1 MPVTLPKEKTKPTID
16 LSSKTILLYGPP
28 KIGKSTT
35 ASKFP
40 GAIFLECEP
49 GLNELEVFKMPT
61 YSWEA
66 FKEGCKL
73 LEDGKHEFRTIVVDT
88 VDNAFRM
95 CTDFVNAQ
103 NAVKYEGDMPHGKG
117 WSLVK
122 TEWHRV
128 VLWGRPAEVAGEYL
142 HKGDMVYIEG
152 RLQTRKWTDKDGIER
167 YTTEIRG
174 DRLQLIGGRRDD
186 DQTAE
191 ASGQQHSSGGGG
203 GGDFQSVPGEGFD
216 PMDDEIPFI
225 STVEPMC
232 QPRRLLA
239 RVRF

>member
-35 ASKFP
+35 ASRFP

-66 FKEGCKL
+66 FKEACKL
-73 LEDGKHEFRTIVVDT
+73 LEEGKHEFRTIVVDT

-103 NAVKYEGDMPHGKG
+103 NAVKYERGHAAWKG
-117 WSLVK
+117 M
-122 TEWHRV
+122 EFGQDRV
-128 VLWGRPAEVAGEYL
+128 APGAHQTGQPPLRPRADQSRAG
-142 HKGDMVYIEG
+142 
-152 RLQTRKWTDKDGIER
+152 
-167 YTTEIRG
+167 
-174 DRLQLIGGRRDD
+174 
-186 DQTAE
+186 
-191 ASGQQHSSGGGG
+191 
-203 GGDFQSVPGEGFD
+203 
-216 PMDDEIPFI
+216 
-225 STVEPMC
+225 
-232 QPRRLLA
+232 
-239 RVRF
+239 

>member
-66 FKEGCKL
+66 FKEACKL
-73 LEDGKHEFRTIVVDT
+73 LEEGKHEFRTIVVDT

-128 VLWGRPAEVAGEYL
+128 LTKLASLPYGLVLISHAQDKRIETRTGEYVKTQPSLPDRAREVVLGLVDMVLYCDTEVAKAE
-142 HKGDMVYIEG
+142 
-152 RLQTRKWTDKDGIER
+152 DG
-167 YTTEIRG
+167 TQVIRRVIRSKPHPTYEAG
-174 DRLQLIGGRRDD
+174 DRTNRLPEVFPLSY
-186 DQTAE
+186 E
-191 ASGQQHSSGGGG
+191 AFEAAFHGTNTPKE
-203 GGDFQSVPGEGFD
+203 QSK
-216 PMDDEIPFI
+216 
-225 STVEPMC
+225 
-232 QPRRLLA
+232 
-239 RVRF
+239 